1 MWNLAIHTL
10 VTMVVKNS
18 KTVFSQGNMRKK
30 KEGKERTEEGRK
42 KERSALLNSQDQM
55 QMILL

>member
-1 MWNLAIHTL
+1 MMKI
-10 VTMVVKNS
+10 KER
-18 KTVFSQGNMRKK
+18 RKGGK